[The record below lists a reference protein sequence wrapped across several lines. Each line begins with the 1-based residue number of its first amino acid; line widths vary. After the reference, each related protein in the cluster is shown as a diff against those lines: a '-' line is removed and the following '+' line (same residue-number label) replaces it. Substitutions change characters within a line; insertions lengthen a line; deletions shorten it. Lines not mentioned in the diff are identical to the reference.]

1 MPAGSAPLRTDFQ
14 TVTTTTKGYGRLKT
28 HMLTTISLLN
38 ATSHWPH
45 LGQVFQLLRDVR
57 HLKLGKTSHKVVA
70 HALSLESD

>member
-1 MPAGSAPLRTDFQ
+1 
-14 TVTTTTKGYGRLKT
+14 
-28 HMLTTISLLN
+28 MLTTISLLN

-70 HALSLESD
+70 HALSLESG